1 MSLPVAILAG
11 GVAARLGSLAKE
23 TPKALIEVAG
33 RPFAAHQLELL
44 QKSGIERVVFC
55 VGHLGGRIQAALGD
69 GSHFGLK
76 VQYVFDGPK
85 LLGTGGAL
93 RQALPLL
100 GQSFFVLYGDSY
112 LDCDYA
118 EIEAHFT
125 ASGKP
130 GLMTLFHNKNRWDR
144 SNIVFHDGVISRY
157 DKAHSTPEMEYI
169 DYGLGILRAEVLQAY
184 REGTPLDLEAVYQ
197 DLIARGLLAGFVARQ
212 RFYEIGSLQGLEET
226 RRHLARN
233 YD

>member
-11 GVAARLGSLAKE
+11 GVATRLGPLAKG

-44 QKSGIERVVFC
+44 KKNGIEKVVFC
-55 VGHLGGRIQAALGD
+55 VGHLGDRIQSALGD
-69 GSHFGLK
+69 GSAFGLK
-76 VQYVFDGPK
+76 VQYAFDGPK

-118 EIEAHFT
+118 EIEAYFT
-125 ASGKP
+125 SSGKP
-130 GLMTLFHNKNRWDR
+130 GLMTLFHNRNQWDR
-144 SNIVFHDGVISRY
+144 SNIVFREGVISRY
-157 DKAHSTPEMEYI
+157 DKTHSTPDMEYI
-169 DYGLGILRAEVLQAY
+169 DYGLGILRADALQAY
-184 REGTPLDLEAVYQ
+184 PAGTPLDLETVYQ
-197 DLIARGLLAGFVARQ
+197 GLITRGLLAGFVATR

-226 RRHLARN
+226 RRHLAC
-233 YD
+233 